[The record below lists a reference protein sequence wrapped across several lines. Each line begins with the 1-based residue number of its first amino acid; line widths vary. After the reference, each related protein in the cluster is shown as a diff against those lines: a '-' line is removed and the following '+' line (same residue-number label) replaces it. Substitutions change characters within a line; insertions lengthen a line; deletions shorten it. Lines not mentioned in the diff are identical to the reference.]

1 MLYVTMVPESKTKGE
16 NNMALN
22 RTKCAVL
29 KKGKLLMANATKAR
43 TFKTRK
49 TAKAFITNQIWL
61 SKKLMPGDFRFIPV
75 SE

>member
-1 MLYVTMVPESKTKGE
+1 MLPVIMVPESKTKGE

-29 KKGKLLMANATKAR
+29 KNGKLLMANTKKAR
-43 TFKTRK
+43 TFKTRE

-61 SKKLMPGDFRFIPV
+61 SRSLMPGDFQFIPV